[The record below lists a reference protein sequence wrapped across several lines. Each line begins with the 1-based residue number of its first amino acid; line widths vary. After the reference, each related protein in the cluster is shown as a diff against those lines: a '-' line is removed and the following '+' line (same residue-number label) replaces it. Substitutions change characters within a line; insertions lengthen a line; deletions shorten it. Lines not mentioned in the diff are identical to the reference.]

1 MCLLAPD
8 SEVVVITSEQPLLRG
23 HDELR
28 RFLDSYATG
37 LTTYSWRWDRHDVFS
52 SGQVA
57 WLLAEGTETAT
68 TGDRQE
74 HHPLPNDHGLR
85 KPRRPLGDQA
95 GAWFVSA
102 EWLGPSNPPGCGS
115 RLRRLGG
122 SGETASETRSRYPAR
137 RS

>member
-1 MCLLAPD
+1 MSQRALVSLLDSFCRAFEHRDRDGVMRLLAPD

-37 LTTYSWRWDRHDVFS
+37 VTTYSWRWDRHDVFGA
-52 SGQVA
+52 GQVA

-74 HHPLPNDHGLR
+74 HHPYRMTMVCENRDGRWVIRQVHGSS
-85 KPRRPLGDQA
+85 PQDG
-95 GAWFVSA
+95 
-102 EWLGPSNPPGCGS
+102 
-115 RLRRLGG
+115 
-122 SGETASETRSRYPAR
+122 
-137 RS
+137 